1 MGYYFK
7 SQYRGDFYRRPRGD
21 YYGARGDLWD
31 DITGFASSTAKALGQ
46 GADYVKTAWGSL
58 FPPSLGGPARAPEL
72 AAAGLG
78 PSQVA
83 LTVPSPPQFKLSAPT
98 TKAAAQTLAAT
109 YLKSGGNGG
118 HRRMNVLNPK
128 ALRRSLRRANGF
140 INFANSVLKVTKP
153 GHHAI
158 AFKKP
163 TGRKKKMK
171 ARIG

>member
-31 DITGFASSTAKALGQ
+31 DITGAVGQ
-46 GADYVKTAWGSL
+46 VAGVVKSGWESL
-58 FPPSLGGPARAPEL
+58 FPASLGGPARAPEL
-72 AAAGLG
+72 AAATLG
-78 PSQVA
+78 ASQLG
-83 LTVPSPPQFKLSAPT
+83 LTVPSPKQFALRAAPT
-98 TKAAAQTLAAT
+98 TTPAAKATLVAK
-109 YLKSGGNGG
+109 YLKGGGNGG

-153 GHHAI
+153 GHHAVS
-158 AFKKP
+158 FKKP
-163 TGRKKKMK
+163 TGRKKKMT